1 MKRNSIKT
9 IQRLKNIRPISCLTA
24 YTSSIAKIVD
34 QNVDVILVGD
44 SLGTVIYGFKNTRS
58 VTLEMMKNHGRAVM
72 QSSQKSFTII
82 DMPYKT
88 YVNKNQALDSAK
100 HLLQFTGCQSVKLE
114 TDKTTVPIVSHLI
127 KNKILVVSHIGALPQ
142 HLSLIHI

>member
-88 YVNKNQALDSAK
+88 YTNK
-100 HLLQFTGCQSVKLE
+100 
-114 TDKTTVPIVSHLI
+114 
-127 KNKILVVSHIGALPQ
+127 
-142 HLSLIHI
+142 SLIFIYIYNFANYFIF